1 MGIRILI
8 VEDDEVCR
16 LPMEAQLTNAGH
28 EVTGVDRAEEAL
40 HLIDGDEVDVLITDV
55 RLPGKSGL
63 ELIAELQRR
72 GSSARVIVVTGY
84 GTIAQAVEAMKLG
97 ACDYLTKPVSAEEI
111 LLKLQRVIELDRLRR
126 DHQRLQRE
134 VERRFCVAG
143 MVGVSA
149 TMRRVLGMAEV
160 AKDIDTTVLIAG
172 ETGVG
177 KEALAKVVHYTG
189 ARKSQPF
196 VAVNCQALSRDI
208 LESELFG
215 HEQGAFTGAIRRKRG
230 RFELAEDGTLFLDD
244 VDDIPLELQVK
255 LLRVLDERRFERVGG
270 EARLELRCRILCATK
285 RNLLEMVQAGTFR
298 KDLYYRIK
306 VIQIDI
312 PPLRER
318 REDVPV
324 LAEHFLAEHARRL
337 GRTLRGISPEAMKL
351 LLSHHWPGNVR
362 ELEHLI
368 ERAAA
373 FCQTDQIRA
382 DDLADLPAGGR
393 AAPTRLYALN
403 LPAAGGLDFNK
414 TMGQIEREMLEWA
427 MFVCDNNQARAAR
440 FLGIPRTTL
449 QHHLGKRPAGSPQ
462 PVTPKS

>member
-215 HEQGAFTGAIRRKRG
+215 HEQVPSPGRSGASGG
-230 RFELAEDGTLFLDD
+230 
-244 VDDIPLELQVK
+244 
-255 LLRVLDERRFERVGG
+255 VL
-270 EARLELRCRILCATK
+270 
-285 RNLLEMVQAGTFR
+285 
-298 KDLYYRIK
+298 
-306 VIQIDI
+306 
-312 PPLRER
+312 
-318 REDVPV
+318 
-324 LAEHFLAEHARRL
+324 
-337 GRTLRGISPEAMKL
+337 S
-351 LLSHHWPGNVR
+351 W
-362 ELEHLI
+362 
-368 ERAAA
+368 
-373 FCQTDQIRA
+373 
-382 DDLADLPAGGR
+382 
-393 AAPTRLYALN
+393 
-403 LPAAGGLDFNK
+403 
-414 TMGQIEREMLEWA
+414 
-427 MFVCDNNQARAAR
+427 
-440 FLGIPRTTL
+440 PRTARCFWTTWTTSRWSCRSSSSACWTS
-449 QHHLGKRPAGSPQ
+449 GGSSGSAGRPGWSCMPNPTSP
-462 PVTPKS
+462 PNATSWRWFRPGPSARTSTIASR